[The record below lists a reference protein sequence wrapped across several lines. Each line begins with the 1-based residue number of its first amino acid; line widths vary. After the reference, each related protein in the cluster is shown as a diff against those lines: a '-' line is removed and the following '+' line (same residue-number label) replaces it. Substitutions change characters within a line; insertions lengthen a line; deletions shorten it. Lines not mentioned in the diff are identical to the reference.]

1 MRRSRRN
8 LKVRELLLRCI
19 FGNFKRR
26 GKIKLKKIIRGRCVK
41 NGKSKF
47 IRVVVLIAVDALS
60 IWLGFY
66 FVFLIRFGGST
77 QQSFSLYFKSLPVII
92 ATLIII
98 LSLRHTYTKSYLY
111 FLDEMLDLFT
121 AFLIVSLVFM
131 SLTFVYKI
139 GPAFS
144 RIIVGF
150 GFFAGFLLDIL
161 FHFLVRFYFAK
172 FKISTRNVLIIGAG
186 KTGEITLKSLNKSF
200 LFPYNII
207 GILDDNKVG
216 DSVNGVKTIGKIPDL
231 EKVLKNKTVDE
242 VVFAITNFPIERLL
256 KIEKVCDTHNVVF
269 KMVPNV
275 FGLSIANAK
284 AQDIGGVL
292 LLELTRNKIVGLNV
306 FIKRLMDII
315 VSLLALIVL
324 SPLFFVI
331 AVLIKMDSKGPIFFK
346 HRRIGKDAKPFYC
359 IKFRTM
365 VVNAEEV
372 LKKLF
377 EERPSL
383 REEFEK
389 NFKLKDDPRV
399 TKIGRI
405 LRKTSLDEMPQIIN
419 VLRGEM
425 SIIGPRPIVEKEV
438 EKYGKYKDLLLQVK
452 PGMAGFWVA
461 NGRSDVDYEE
471 RVIMDAY
478 YIKNWSLW
486 LDVKIFIYAAISA
499 LRRRGA
505 Y

>member
-1 MRRSRRN
+1 M
-8 LKVRELLLRCI
+8 
-19 FGNFKRR
+19 
-26 GKIKLKKIIRGRCVK
+26 K

-47 IRVVVLIAVDALS
+47 IKVVVLIAVDALS

-66 FVFLIRFGGST
+66 FAFLIRFGVSA
-77 QQSFSLYFKSLPVII
+77 QQSFSLYSKSLPVVIV
-92 ATLIII
+92 TLIII
-98 LSLRHTYTKSYLY
+98 SSLRNTYTKSYLY

-121 AFLIVSLVFM
+121 GFLIVSLVFM
-131 SLTFVYKI
+131 SFTFVYKI
-139 GPAFS
+139 GPIFS

-150 GFFAGFLLDIL
+150 GFFIGFILDVLL
-161 FHFLVRFYFAK
+161 HFLVRFYFAR
-172 FKISTRNVLIIGAG
+172 FRISTRNVLIIGAG

-200 LFPYNII
+200 LFPYNVI
-207 GILDDNKVG
+207 GFLDDNKVG
-216 DSVNGVKTIGKIPDL
+216 NSVNGIKTIGKISDL
-231 EKVLKNKTVDE
+231 EKVFENEKIDE
-242 VVFAITNFPIERLL
+242 VVFAITNFPIELLL
-256 KIEKVCDTHNVVF
+256 KIEEVCDMHNVVF
-269 KMVPNV
+269 KIVPNV

-284 AQDIGGVL
+284 AQDVGGVL
-292 LLELTRNKIVGLNV
+292 LLELTRNKIVGLNA
-306 FIKRLMDII
+306 FIKRLIDII
-315 VSLLALIVL
+315 VSLFALIVL

-331 AVLIKMDSKGPIFFK
+331 AVLIKMDSKGPVFFK

-377 EERPSL
+377 EEKPSL
-383 REEFEK
+383 KEEFDK

-419 VLRGEM
+419 VLKGEM
-425 SIIGPRPIVEKEV
+425 SIIGPRPIVEKEA

-461 NGRSDVDYEE
+461 SGRNDVDYEE
-471 RVIMDAY
+471 RVMMDTY

-486 LDVKIFIYAAISA
+486 LDIKIFIYAAISV
-499 LRRRGA
+499 LRRKGA